1 MNSIVLNEIKNDY
14 TNILKKI
21 INKPIYDRFQQI
33 YLSADKNKNQTVLL
47 KSFQLSLKK
56 IISWDD
62 NNIGNEKK
70 YILNET
76 QKYSYF
82 VNLIKII
89 FMINIKL
96 LSLDSVSKEFY
107 NDINLDKFIHN
118 LYSECARTFWDCPY
132 LFDTNTNSIE
142 IKKNQKE
149 IENIINNSIDIT
161 IKTMLPI
168 NLMINSILGPKNYKN
183 ELNNIL
189 SIDTID
195 IERISSLLTKNVVSD
210 ENVPNN
216 NVPNNN
222 VPQINNNIV
231 EKVDNN
237 IQPNNNINNEINEV
251 REKVR
256 SITERRYTSPRQSE
270 SDEKNDIHE
279 NFIKQNEDE
288 ILNIINKNNVD
299 LTSVNRKSNSSTL
312 RNIIKTDIKNS
323 DRQSTARNSNSKI
336 KSELKRDLKTTEE
349 SNNDSSK
356 NSLNNKNYADMYS
369 NSDTKK
375 STIST
380 VKKDEINEKA
390 KFFNNYLNF

>member
-56 IISWDD
+56 IISWNDD
-62 NNIGNEKK
+62 NISVEKK

-118 LYSECARTFWDCPY
+118 LYSECARTFWNCPY

-161 IKTMLPI
+161 IKMMLPI

-189 SIDTID
+189 SIETID
-195 IERISSLLTKNVVSD
+195 IERISSLLNKNVVSD
-210 ENVPNN
+210 ENPVNN
-216 NVPNNN
+216 D
-222 VPQINNNIV
+222 VPQINNII

-288 ILNIINKNNVD
+288 ILDIINKNNVD

-312 RNIIKTDIKNS
+312 RNIIKTDIKKS

-336 KSELKRDLKTTEE
+336 KSELKRDLKTTED

-356 NSLNNKNYADMYS
+356 NSLSNKNYADIYS

>member
-1 MNSIVLNEIKNDY
+1 
-14 TNILKKI
+14 
-21 INKPIYDRFQQI
+21 
-33 YLSADKNKNQTVLL
+33 
-47 KSFQLSLKK
+47 
-56 IISWDD
+56 
-62 NNIGNEKK
+62 
-70 YILNET
+70 
-76 QKYSYF
+76 
-82 VNLIKII
+82 
-89 FMINIKL
+89 MINIKL

-149 IENIINNSIDIT
+149 IENIINNCIDVT
-161 IKTMLPI
+161 IKMMLPI

-189 SIDTID
+189 SIETID
-195 IERISSLLTKNVVSD
+195 IERISSLLNKNVVSD
-210 ENVPNN
+210 ENVQNTVQNTVQNRITKTNN
-216 NVPNNN
+216 N
-222 VPQINNNIV
+222 ILENNIV

-237 IQPNNNINNEINEV
+237 LDSNNINNEINQV

-270 SDEKNDIHE
+270 SEEKNDIHE

-299 LTSVNRKSNSSTL
+299 LTSVNKKSNSSTL
-312 RNIIKTDIKNS
+312 RNIIKTDIKKS

-349 SNNDSSK
+349 SNNNSSR
-356 NSLNNKNYADMYS
+356 NSLSNKNYIRHIF
-369 NSDTKK
+369 K
-375 STIST
+375 
-380 VKKDEINEKA
+380 
-390 KFFNNYLNF
+390 

>member
-1 MNSIVLNEIKNDY
+1 MNSIVLNEIKNNY

-21 INKPIYDRFQQI
+21 INKQIYDRFQQI

-56 IISWDD
+56 IISWNDD
-62 NNIGNEKK
+62 NISVEKK

-118 LYSECARTFWDCPY
+118 LYSECARTFWNCPY

-161 IKTMLPI
+161 IKMMLPI

-189 SIDTID
+189 SIETID
-195 IERISSLLTKNVVSD
+195 IERISSLLNKNVVSD
-210 ENVPNN
+210 ENPVNN
-216 NVPNNN
+216 D
-222 VPQINNNIV
+222 VPQINNII

-288 ILNIINKNNVD
+288 ILDIINKNNVD

-312 RNIIKTDIKNS
+312 RNIIKTDIKKS

-336 KSELKRDLKTTEE
+336 KSELKRDLKTTED

-356 NSLNNKNYADMYS
+356 NSLSNKNYADIYS